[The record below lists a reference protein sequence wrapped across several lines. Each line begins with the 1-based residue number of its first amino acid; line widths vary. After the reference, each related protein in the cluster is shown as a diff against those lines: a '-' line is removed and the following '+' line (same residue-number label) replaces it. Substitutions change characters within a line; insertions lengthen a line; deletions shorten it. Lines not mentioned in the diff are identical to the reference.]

1 MTNLIPSVTGFD
13 QILSLAKER
22 LAINAKPRAVMT
34 SYASHLTLQAL
45 ERAFLHELIE
55 PVVVGD
61 PLKFERDIAQFAPAL
76 DSIEVI
82 DEDHPVDAINIV
94 ADMVAA
100 KEIDLVVHGGII
112 SAALMH
118 EMVGGQSKLTL
129 PGKTVS
135 HVAVAESR
143 AYSKVLL
150 VSDGVVHDQPDFATK
165 LGITQNLIGVA
176 HQIGISKPKVGV
188 LSAVEVVYP
197 QMPVTMEAAVLAK
210 MADREQIKGAYV
222 DGPISV
228 DVALDKFAAEAKGVK
243 GSSVAGDVDAFVAPN
258 AATTHGIYQALQF
271 FGECKIGG
279 VVVGAKVPLALSF
292 PSDSVDTRFH
302 SILLAVMAAGL

>member
-22 LAINAKPRAVMT
+22 LEAHAKPRAVMT
-34 SYASHLTLQAL
+34 AYASHRTLQAF
-45 ERAFLHELIE
+45 ERAFLHELID

-61 PLKFERDIAQFAPAL
+61 SSHFEQDVSQFAPGL
-76 DSIEVI
+76 NSVEVI
-82 DEDHPVDAINIV
+82 DEEHPVDAIKIV

-100 KEIDLVVHGGII
+100 REVDMVVHGGII
-112 SAALMH
+112 SAALIQ
-118 EMVGGQSKLTL
+118 ELVGRQSKLIQQ
-129 PGKTVS
+129 GKTVS
-135 HVAVAESR
+135 HIAVAESR
-143 AYSKVLL
+143 VYPKVLL
-150 VSDGVVHDQPDFATK
+150 ISDGVVHDHPDFGAK
-165 LGITQNLIGVA
+165 LGITQNLIGFA

-197 QMPVTMEAAVLAK
+197 QMPVTMEAAVLSK

-228 DVALDKFAAEAKGVK
+228 DVSLDKLTAEAKGVQ
-243 GSSVAGDVDAFVAPN
+243 GSVVAGDVDAFVAPD
-258 AATTHGIYQALQF
+258 AATAHGIYQALQF

-292 PSDSVDTRFH
+292 PSDSIDTRFH
-302 SILLAVMAAGL
+302 SILLVVLATG

>member
-1 MTNLIPSVTGFD
+1 MTDRIPGVVGFE
-13 QILSLAKER
+13 QMLSLAQER
-22 LAINAKPRAVMT
+22 FEGKSQPRAVMT
-34 SYASHLTLQAL
+34 ALASHLTLQAF
-45 ERAFLHELIE
+45 ERAFLQELIE

-61 PLKFERDIAQFAPAL
+61 PSLFEQEIARYAPAL
-76 DSIEVI
+76 DAGEII
-82 DEDHPVDAINIV
+82 DEDQPVQAMNVI
-94 ADMVAA
+94 AEMVAG
-100 KEIDLVVHGGII
+100 KEVDLVVHGGIL
-112 SAALMH
+112 SAGLLRSLTT
-118 EMVGGQSKLTL
+118 GQSGLFL

-135 HVAVAESR
+135 HVAVAEST
-143 AYSKVLL
+143 AYPKVVLI
-150 VSDGVVHDQPDFATK
+150 SDSVVHDQPDFVTK
-165 LGITQNLIGVA
+165 IGITQNIISLA
-176 HQIGISKPKVGV
+176 HQIGISKPKVGI

-228 DVALDKFAAEAKGVK
+228 DVALDKIAAEAKGVK

-258 AATTHGIYQALQF
+258 AATALGMYQALHS
-271 FGECKIGG
+271 FGECKLGG

-302 SILLAVMAAGL
+302 SILLAVLATGL

>member
-1 MTNLIPSVTGFD
+1 MTNLIPSVIGFD

-22 LAINAKPRAVMT
+22 LDSNAKPRAVMT
-34 SYASHLTLQAL
+34 SYASHLTLQAF
-45 ERAFLHELIE
+45 ERAFLSGLIE

-61 PLKFERDIAQFAPAL
+61 PAHFEQDIAQFAPAL

-82 DEDHPVDAINIV
+82 EEEQPVDAVRIV

-100 KEIDLVVHGGII
+100 KEVDLVVHGGII
-112 SAALMH
+112 SAAMIQEL
-118 EMVGGQSKLTL
+118 VGGQSKLIQ

-143 AYSKVLL
+143 SYSKVLL
-150 VSDGVVHDQPDFATK
+150 ISDGVVHDQPDFATK
-165 LGITQNLIGVA
+165 IGITQNIISVA
-176 HQIGISKPKVGV
+176 HRIGISKPKVGV

-228 DVALDKFAAEAKGVK
+228 DVALDKIAAEAKGVK

-258 AATTHGIYQALQF
+258 AATALGMYQALHS

-302 SILLAVMAAGL
+302 SILLAVLATGL